1 MSHLQKEL
9 EEMIRI
15 SVEAG
20 SVLLSGLESEKGIR
34 HKGDVDLVT
43 EFDLRSE
50 ELIRRRLGETFPG
63 VPVLAEEGGGDT
75 AGASARFIV
84 DPLDGTTNYAHG
96 HPLFSVSMALE
107 RDGELCCGV
116 VHVPACG
123 WTYSARLQGGTRRN
137 GQPVRASSQSHL
149 DSAMLATG
157 FPYDRRTND
166 DDNTF
171 ELRTFLKKSQAIRR
185 MGTAALDLAFVAS
198 GIYDG
203 FWEMGLCPWDIA
215 AGAVL
220 VSEAGGIVTDYE
232 AGNAMLEQGCVI
244 AAGTSNLHET
254 IRGILREC
262 RGPSPMTRKN

>member
-1 MSHLQKEL
+1 MSHLQTEL

-15 SVEAG
+15 SMEAG
-20 SVLLSGLESEKGIR
+20 AVLLPGLDSEKGIR

-50 ELIRRRLGETFPG
+50 ELIRRRLDHAFPG
-63 VPVLAEEGGGDT
+63 VPVLAEEGGGET

-107 RDGELCCGV
+107 REGQLCCGV

-123 WTYSARLQGGTRRN
+123 WTYAARLQGGTRRN
-137 GQPVRASSQSHL
+137 GEPVRVSSQSQL
-149 DSAMLATG
+149 DRAMLATG
-157 FPYDRRTND
+157 FPYHRRTSD
-166 DDNTF
+166 DDNTSEF
-171 ELRTFLKKSQAIRR
+171 RAFMKKSQAIRR

-203 FWEMGLCPWDIA
+203 FWEMGLSPWDIA

-220 VSEAGGIVTDYE
+220 VSEAGGLVTDYE
-232 AGNAMLEQGCVI
+232 SGDAMLDQGCVI
-244 AAGTSNLHET
+244 AAGTSNLHKAM
-254 IRGILREC
+254 RGILLEC
-262 RGPSPMTRKN
+262 RGPSPTTRKN